1 MERLRTFT
9 DCSVFMLAI
18 KLEVGYTIPR
28 PLKGY
33 EIPTWNYIA
42 AKEQPFLWVSGP
54 LKRSGIYFFDCVS
67 SQDM

>member
-1 MERLRTFT
+1 MERLRPFT

-18 KLEVGYTIPR
+18 KLEVGYTIPW

-54 LKRSGIYFFDCVS
+54 L
-67 SQDM
+67 

>member
-18 KLEVGYTIPR
+18 KLEVGYTILW

-42 AKEQPFLWVSGP
+42 AKERPFLWVSCP
-54 LKRSGIYFFDCVS
+54 L
-67 SQDM
+67 